1 MIGRVVL
8 RMRSGTDPGTQVP
21 FVTGAPRR
29 FRLCH
34 MSLPSQYEKCHEIIP

>member
-21 FVTGAPRR
+21 FVTGA
-29 FRLCH
+29 LDVSACVT
-34 MSLPSQYEKCHEIIP
+34 